1 MKKLLATLT
10 LIALLAFP
18 VCAQELYQG
27 TAVDE
32 TEAPTLNQILGATTS
47 GGFDSLNNTQTWTWN
62 TLTTHNALVLST
74 TDGTT
79 GNLLSLSETST
90 GAAGGSALSAT
101 LTGSSNTGKAA
112 TFANPSATGWDV
124 YATGSAPNYFAGSV
138 GIGTTT
144 PTGVLSISAPSS
156 TANVNVYGIF
166 ESGALS
172 ATNTSHTQYGAW
184 FNPTFSATTTAAAL
198 IGIDSVPQ
206 NTSSG
211 TMTAMWALNLAPQ
224 NAGTGLVS
232 NMYGLS
238 SALYNTSTGTV
249 TTMTS
254 LYADCLNQNTSGSVT
269 TCYELYLDTPTATGA
284 ISHKYGVY
292 QTDTGSNNYFAGS
305 VGVGNSSPATTLDVN
320 GDITMETGTAGAVL
334 CLTSAHALGHC
345 TSGASCLT
353 TCTCTCAAN

>member
-138 GIGTTT
+138 G
-144 PTGVLSISAPSS
+144 
-156 TANVNVYGIF
+156 
-166 ESGALS
+166 
-172 ATNTSHTQYGAW
+172 
-184 FNPTFSATTTAAAL
+184 
-198 IGIDSVPQ
+198 
-206 NTSSG
+206 
-211 TMTAMWALNLAPQ
+211 
-224 NAGTGLVS
+224 
-232 NMYGLS
+232 
-238 SALYNTSTGTV
+238 
-249 TTMTS
+249 
-254 LYADCLNQNTSGSVT
+254 
-269 TCYELYLDTPTATGA
+269 
-284 ISHKYGVY
+284 
-292 QTDTGSNNYFAGS
+292 
-305 VGVGNSSPATTLDVN
+305 VGNSAPATTLDVN